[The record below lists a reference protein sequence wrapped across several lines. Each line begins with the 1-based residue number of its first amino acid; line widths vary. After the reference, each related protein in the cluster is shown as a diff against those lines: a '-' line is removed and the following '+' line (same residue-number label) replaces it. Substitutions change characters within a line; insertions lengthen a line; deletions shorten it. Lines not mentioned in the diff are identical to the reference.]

1 MAHDVLVVGCG
12 VSGLS
17 CAHELAQ
24 AGASVRIVAR
34 SQPPQTTSNVAAA
47 FWFPYFAF
55 PRRRVLSWAAR
66 SWHRFASLAERPEAG
81 VRMAEAVELLRE
93 PPQNRPWWEDAAVD
107 VTAAPAD
114 WLPPGFVAGWK
125 FVAPVVDTRRYLPW
139 LIEQNEALGVTIGR
153 GELRTLADAT
163 AQASIV
169 VDCAGLGAR
178 ELAPDADVQP
188 IRGQIV
194 QLKNPGLTR
203 VLLDEADPERI
214 CYVVPRGDDV
224 VCGGTTEPGVDDR
237 AARPEDREAILRR
250 CIALEPRLATAKVL
264 ADVVGLR
271 PGRSAVRVEAEQ
283 RDGALVVHD
292 YGHGGAGVTLSWGCA
307 EDVAALVGRSAT

>member
-1 MAHDVLVVGCG
+1 MTHDVLVVGCG

-17 CAHELAQ
+17 CAHELAR
-24 AGASVRIVAR
+24 AGASVRIVTR
-34 SQPPQTTSNVAAA
+34 SRPPVTTSNVAAA

-55 PRRRVLSWAAR
+55 PRQRVLSWAAR

-93 PPQNRPWWEDAAVD
+93 VPTERPWWEDAAVD
-107 VTAAPAD
+107 VTPAPQD
-114 WLPPGFVAGWK
+114 WLPLGFAAGWR

-139 LIEQNEALGVTIGR
+139 LVGQTEALGVTI
-153 GELRTLADAT
+153 EDRTLTSLAEAT
-163 AQASIV
+163 AEASVV

-188 IRGQIV
+188 VRGQIV
-194 QLKNPGLTR
+194 HVENPGLTR
-203 VLLDEADPERI
+203 VLLDEADPARI

-237 AARPEDREAILRR
+237 AARPEDREAILQR
-250 CIALEPRLATAKVL
+250 CIALEPRLAGARVL

-271 PGRSAVRVEAEQ
+271 PGRTAVRVEAEE

-307 EDVAALVGRSAT
+307 EDVAAMIRGSAR

>member
-1 MAHDVLVVGCG
+1 MTHDVLVVGSG

-17 CAHELAQ
+17 CAHELAR

-34 SQPPQTTSNVAAA
+34 SLPPATTSNVAAA

-66 SWHRFASLAERPEAG
+66 SWHRFASLAERGQAG

-93 PPQNRPWWEDAAVD
+93 PPPDRPWWEDAAVD
-107 VTAAPAD
+107 VTEAPAD

-139 LIEQNEALGVTIGR
+139 LIAQNEALGVTIER
-153 GELRTLADAT
+153 RELRTLDEAADL
-163 AQASIV
+163 ASIV

-188 IRGQIV
+188 IRGQLV

-237 AARPEDREAILRR
+237 AARPEDRETILQR
-250 CIALEPRLATAKVL
+250 CIALEPRLADATVL

-271 PGRSAVRVEAEQ
+271 PGRSTVRVEAEQ
-283 RDGALVVHD
+283 RNGTLVIHD

-307 EDVAALVGRSAT
+307 EDVAALVGGSAA